1 MPPRAGRAAP
11 GAAGEAV
18 SRRAPAPARALPD
31 LSHERACA
39 APVCGVD
46 EVGRGPW
53 AGPVVAAAVI
63 LDIGAIP
70 AGLDDSKRLPAARRE
85 EIHAE
90 LILTARW
97 GVGVASVAEID
108 AVNILQASFL
118 AMRRALAALGAPPP
132 IALIDGKHRPPD
144 LPCEGRAIVG
154 GDGRALS
161 IAAASVIAK
170 VTRDRMMAELARD
183 FPGYG
188 WEKNMGYGTKA
199 HQSGLARLGITPHH
213 RRSFRPIH
221 NILCE
226 AK

>member
-1 MPPRAGRAAP
+1 VAAP
-11 GAAGEAV
+11 
-18 SRRAPAPARALPD
+18 RALPD
-31 LSHERACA
+31 LAFENACPQ
-39 APVCGVD
+39 PVCGID

-63 LDIGAIP
+63 LDTTALP
-70 AGLDDSKRLPAARRE
+70 EGLDDSKRLSPAKREVIHDALIAR
-85 EIHAE
+85 
-90 LILTARW
+90 ARF
-97 GVGVASVAEID
+97 GIGIASVAEID
-108 AVNILQASFL
+108 EINILRASFL
-118 AMRRALAALGAPPP
+118 AMRRALDALGPAPAM
-132 IALIDGKHRPPD
+132 ALIDGKHLPPD
-144 LPCEGRAIVG
+144 LPCEGRAVIG

-170 VTRDRMMAELARD
+170 VTRDRMMVALARE

-199 HQSGLARLGITPHH
+199 HQTGLAQYGITPHH
-213 RRSFRPIH
+213 RRSFKPIH